1 MTKVN
6 LIAEHLEKGN
16 TTVFVKLYNNDIEDR
31 VGDTFYTTVDKAFE
45 VCSEWSSFK
54 WKDDGM
60 CQTSGVVR
68 LTDEQILSLRIK

>member
-6 LIAEHLEKGN
+6 LIAEHLEKGQ
-16 TTVFVKLYNNDIEDR
+16 TSVLVKVYNNYIEDR
-31 VGDTFYTTVDKAFE
+31 VGDMFYTTVDKAFD

-60 CQTSGVVR
+60 CQTSAVVN
-68 LTDEQILSLRIK
+68 LTDEQIESLRIN

>member
-6 LIAEHLEKGN
+6 LIAEHLEKGS
-16 TTVFVKLYNNDIEDR
+16 TTVYVKIYNDIEDR
-31 VGDTFYTTVDKAFE
+31 VVDSFYTTVDKAFE